1 MDINAGNILIILIG
15 IALCFFGIYFKR
27 SAQIMIGFAWGA
39 LFAWLVILV
48 ISVQGAMNED
58 SSVIAVFIV
67 LAIGIL
73 MAVLSVKLERLLV
86 TIQGVLLS
94 LVITLSIFGSLLGD
108 DGMAAAIIVSLIIS
122 AIMGYLLWMYYRYAF
137 ICETAIIGS
146 IMINHVW
153 LLGSEELN
161 AFSVIL
167 TIIIAAAGIKVQ
179 SRWLR
184 KMEGGTPKKRINIEK
199 KINPVTPPPIQKPSV
214 SRLFSNGDVQK
225 AGMASLCTYEKLLV
239 LIPIFVFVINN
250 ALNRYAMYMGSEGL
264 YAFLESG
271 WRVRSCLSLL
281 LQGAFAGCI
290 VYFVIYYETK
300 VSAIYQLLYLL
311 GFWGEILPIIQYGQS
326 QVFSGSI
333 QYGSMTL
340 LKYCI
345 PWLIFVGLDRALH
358 SEKMKVIVMTVLSVL
373 WFPAISDWL
382 SYGGGFYVAFDMFYI
397 LPWIGNAGTVLGL
410 VWLRKRRKY

>member
-27 SAQIMIGFAWGA
+27 AAQIIIGFAWGA

-48 ISVQGAMNED
+48 LSVRGAMNEE
-58 SSVIAVFIV
+58 SSVIAILIV

-108 DGMAAAIIVSLIIS
+108 AGMVAAIIVSLIIS

-137 ICETAIIGS
+137 ICETAMIGS

-153 LLGSEELN
+153 LLGSEELS

-167 TIIIAAAGIKVQ
+167 TMIIAAAGIKVQ
-179 SRWLR
+179 SMWLR
-184 KMEGGTPKKRINIEK
+184 KMEGKMPKKRINIEK
-199 KINPVTPPPIQKPSV
+199 KMNPAPQPSIQKPPISDT
-214 SRLFSNGDVQK
+214 FFNGNVQK

-264 YAFLESG
+264 YAFLDSG
-271 WRVRSCLSLL
+271 WRVRSVLSLL

-311 GFWGEILPIIQYGQS
+311 GFWSEILPIVQYGHS
-326 QVFSGSI
+326 QLFSGSM
-333 QYGSMTL
+333 QYGCLTL
-340 LKYCI
+340 LKYFI
-345 PWLIFVGLDRALH
+345 PWLIFVGLDCALH
-358 SEKMKVIVMTVLSVL
+358 NEKTKVIVMTILAVL

-382 SYGGGFYVAFDMFYI
+382 PYGGEFYVAFDMFYI

-410 VWLRKRRKY
+410 VWLRKNRTY